1 MRAGLR
7 LVRAA
12 RVDAR
17 RRPGDDRARR
27 LKQFKDTLKY
37 MRPGN
42 FLFLLYLLCDFRN
55 QLKMA
60 EAKFK
65 AAGSGKKRPRTAD

>member
-1 MRAGLR
+1 MTA
-7 LVRAA
+7 
-12 RVDAR
+12 
-17 RRPGDDRARR
+17 RARR

-65 AAGSGKKRPRTAD
+65 ADSSKKRPRTAD